1 MENKNNLIQSLQNK
15 IKQVV
20 NPYYISELEIAI
32 KESLNPQLSQKS
44 VSKNLIYIIKFNNS
58 DLIFPRL

>member
-32 KESLNPQLSQKS
+32 KESLNPQLSQNS
-44 VSKNLIYIIKFNNS
+44 VRKI
-58 DLIFPRL
+58 

>member
-1 MENKNNLIQSLQNK
+1 MKKNLRPIFKLYQLKMENKNNLIQSLQNK

-32 KESLNPQLSQKS
+32 KESLNPQLSQNS
-44 VSKNLIYIIKFNNS
+44 VRKI
-58 DLIFPRL
+58 